1 MLSFIAS
8 ILNPSNWE
16 ESITLGFLL
25 IIIFYFLIEIIR
37 LYLKVSTLRKEI
49 KTIDLEKANSFEKTI
64 TLQNLWINYQ
74 SSFGFGA
81 IEKTTEDSN
90 DYFNENTLILN
101 NSNFRYFLTLPNVFV
116 GLGILG
122 TFVGLVYG
130 ISSFNLTDSATIKGS
145 IATLLG
151 GMGTAFYTSIAG
163 MSASIIFNLLEKIWF
178 HSAYTEIKA
187 LANRLNLKY
196 RIGKKDLEFY
206 HHKAQLTFIQE
217 AFGFEDEKGNI
228 VQPKVVFS
236 TIYRELQESTRA
248 LKSFSTDLAN
258 SIEATHQII
267 MNEFDQ
273 SFQKAFKE
281 TLLPVIERLD
291 RAVDALKNEKSSS
304 NENLINSTIEALKE
318 TMGKMMDEF
327 KDTLSGSAKSEIEN
341 MLKILS
347 KSAEVLTKLPDQL
360 EKIESTIGFASKNFQ
375 DTSERSLE
383 NIKAAE
389 EENTIQRSKS
399 TEETNKALSQSIEVV
414 KAAEDFVKNFAEEAS
429 KMSSSISQ
437 YQFLIESLN
446 ETGKNLYLS
455 SMKINESIGLIGDF
469 NQKSLESNTVLTENF
484 EKQLQQIT
492 DMNQEHIQNYN
503 TIRDSLNEVFDGI
516 DKGLTGY
523 RDHTTESI
531 NKYLS
536 EFSDKLSRASSALSG
551 SISEL
556 HEGLDGLNDFMG
568 KINR

>member
-1 MLSFIAS
+1 MLSYIAS
-8 ILNPSNWE
+8 ILNPANWE
-16 ESITLGFLL
+16 DGITLVFLL
-25 IIIFYFLIEIIR
+25 VIILYFLIEIIR

-49 KTIDLEKANSFEKTI
+49 QSIDIDKSDSFEKTV

-74 SSFGFGA
+74 SSFGFG
-81 IEKTTEDSN
+81 ILKKTTEDSN

-116 GLGILG
+116 GFGILG
-122 TFVGLVYG
+122 TFVGLVFG
-130 ISSFNLTDSATIKGS
+130 ISSFNLTDATTIKNS
-145 IATLLG
+145 IGTLLD

-178 HSAYTEIKA
+178 HSAYKEIKI
-187 LANRLNLKY
+187 LANKLNVKY
-196 RIGKKDLEFY
+196 RIGKKELEFFQ
-206 HHKAQLTFIQE
+206 HKAQLTLIQE
-217 AFGFEDEKGNI
+217 AFGFEDENGNI

-236 TIYRELQESTRA
+236 TINRELQESTRA

-267 MNEFDQ
+267 MSEFDQ

-318 TMGKMMDEF
+318 TMGNMMDDF

-360 EKIESTIGFASKNFQ
+360 EKIESTIGFASKSFQ

-383 NIKAAE
+383 NIKTAE
-389 EENTIQRSKS
+389 EENSKQRLIATGES
-399 TEETNKALSQSIEVV
+399 NKALTQSIEVV
-414 KAAEDFVKNFAEEAS
+414 KAAEDFVKKFVEEAS

-446 ETGKNLYLS
+446 DTGKNLNLS
-455 SMKINESIGLIGDF
+455 SVKINEAVGLIGAF
-469 NQKSLESNTVLTENF
+469 NQKSLESNKMLTDNF
-484 EKQLQQIT
+484 ERQLQQIT
-492 DMNQEHIQNYN
+492 VMNQDHIENYN
-503 TIRDSLNEVFDGI
+503 TIKDSLNEVFDGI

-523 RDHTTESI
+523 RDHTTDTI
-531 NKYLS
+531 NDYLS
-536 EFSDKLSRASSALSG
+536 EFSDKLSLASAALSG

-556 HEGLDGLNDFMG
+556 HDGLDGLNDFLG
-568 KINR
+568 KVKR

>member
-8 ILNPSNWE
+8 ILNPANWE
-16 ESITLGFLL
+16 DGITLVFLL
-25 IIIFYFLIEIIR
+25 VIILYFLIEITR

-49 KTIDLEKANSFEKTI
+49 QSIDIEKADSFEKTV

-74 SSFGFGA
+74 SSFGFGPL
-81 IEKTTEDSN
+81 EKTTEDSN

-122 TFVGLVYG
+122 TFVGLVFG
-130 ISSFNLTDSATIKGS
+130 ISSFNLTDATTIKNS
-145 IATLLG
+145 IGTLLD

-178 HSAYTEIKA
+178 HSAYTEIKI
-187 LANRLNLKY
+187 LANNLNVKY
-196 RIGKKDLEFY
+196 RIGKKELEFF
-206 HHKAQLTFIQE
+206 HHKAQLTLIQE

-236 TIYRELQESTRA
+236 TINRELQESTRA

-267 MNEFDQ
+267 MSEFDQ

-318 TMGKMMDEF
+318 TMGTMMDDF

-347 KSAEVLTKLPDQL
+347 KSAEVLTTLPNQL
-360 EKIESTIGFASKNFQ
+360 EKIESSIDIATNNFLNS
-375 DTSERSLE
+375 SERSLE
-383 NIKAAE
+383 KSKAAE
-389 EENTIQRSKS
+389 VEIDRHRSK
-399 TEETNKALSQSIEVV
+399 TNDETLKALSQSIEVV
-414 KAAEDFVKNFAEEAS
+414 KAAEDFVKKFAEEAS

-446 ETGKNLYLS
+446 DTGKNLNLS
-455 SMKINESIGLIGDF
+455 SMKINEAVGLIGDY
-469 NQKSLESNTVLTENF
+469 NQKSLESNKILTENF

-492 DMNQEHIQNYN
+492 VMNQEHIQNYN
-503 TIRDSLNEVFDGI
+503 IIKESLNEVFDGI

-523 RDHTTESI
+523 RDHTTDSI
-531 NKYLS
+531 NRYLS
-536 EFSDKLSRASSALSG
+536 EFSDKLSKASSALSG

-556 HEGLDGLNDFMG
+556 HEGLDGLNDFLG
-568 KINR
+568 KVKS

>member
-8 ILNPSNWE
+8 ILNPANWE
-16 ESITLGFLL
+16 DGITLVFLL
-25 IIIFYFLIEIIR
+25 VIILYFLIEIIR

-49 KTIDLEKANSFEKTI
+49 KSIDIDKSDSFEKTV
-64 TLQNLWINYQ
+64 TLQNLWINYH
-74 SSFGFGA
+74 SSFGFGPLK
-81 IEKTTEDSN
+81 KTTEDSN

-122 TFVGLVYG
+122 TFVGLVFG
-130 ISSFNLTDSATIKGS
+130 ISSFNLTDATTIKNS
-145 IATLLG
+145 IGTLLN

-178 HSAYTEIKA
+178 HSAYTEIKI
-187 LANRLNLKY
+187 LANKLNVKY
-196 RIGKKDLEFY
+196 RIGKKELEFFQ
-206 HHKAQLTFIQE
+206 HKAQLTLIQE

-236 TIYRELQESTRA
+236 TINRELQESTRA

-258 SIEATHQII
+258 SIEATHHII
-267 MNEFDQ
+267 MSEFDQ

-318 TMGKMMDEF
+318 TMGNMMDDF

-360 EKIESTIGFASKNFQ
+360 EKIEYTIGFASKSFQ

-383 NIKAAE
+383 NIKTAE
-389 EENTIQRSKS
+389 EENSKQRLIATGES
-399 TEETNKALSQSIEVV
+399 NKALSQSIEVV
-414 KAAEDFVKNFAEEAS
+414 KAAEDFVKKFTEEAS

-446 ETGKNLYLS
+446 ETGKNLNLS
-455 SMKINESIGLIGDF
+455 SVKINEAVGLIGAF
-469 NQKSLESNTVLTENF
+469 NHKSLESNKMLTDNF
-484 EKQLQQIT
+484 ERQLQQIT
-492 DMNQEHIQNYN
+492 VMNQEHIENYN
-503 TIRDSLNEVFDGI
+503 TIKDSLNEVFDGI

-523 RDHTTESI
+523 RDHTTDTI
-531 NKYLS
+531 NDYLS
-536 EFSDKLSRASSALSG
+536 EFSDKLSLASAALSG

-556 HEGLDGLNDFMG
+556 HDGLDGLNDFLG
-568 KINR
+568 KVKR

>member
-16 ESITLGFLL
+16 DGITIGFLL
-25 IIIFYFLIEIIR
+25 VIIIYALTEGIR
-37 LYLKVSTLRKEI
+37 LYQKVSKLREEI
-49 KTIDLEKANSFEKTI
+49 KSIDINKGDSFEKTV

-74 SSFGFGA
+74 SSFGFGPL
-81 IEKTTEDSN
+81 EKTTEDSN

-122 TFVGLVYG
+122 TFVGLVFG
-130 ISSFNLTDSATIKGS
+130 ISSFNLTDSATIKTS
-145 IATLLG
+145 IGTLLD

-163 MSASIIFNLLEKIWF
+163 MSTSIIFNLLEKIWF
-178 HSAYTEIKA
+178 HSAYTEIKT
-187 LANRLNLKY
+187 LANKLNLKY
-196 RIGKKDLEFY
+196 RIEKKELEFF
-206 HHKAQLTFIQE
+206 HHKAQLNLIQE

-228 VQPKVVFS
+228 VQPKMVFS
-236 TIYRELQESTRA
+236 TINRELQESTRA

-258 SIEATHQII
+258 SIDATHQII

-318 TMGKMMDEF
+318 TMGTMMDDF

-347 KSAEVLTKLPDQL
+347 KSAEVLTTLPNQL
-360 EKIESTIGFASKNFQ
+360 EKIESTIDNAAKNFQ
-375 DTSERSLE
+375 DSSERSLE
-383 NIKAAE
+383 KSKAAE
-389 EENTIQRSKS
+389 IEIDRHRSK
-399 TEETNKALSQSIEVV
+399 TNEETLKALSQSIEVV
-414 KAAEDFVKNFAEEAS
+414 KAAEDFVKKFAEEAS

-446 ETGKNLYLS
+446 DTGKNLNLS
-455 SMKINESIGLIGDF
+455 SVKINEAVGLIGDY
-469 NQKSLESNTVLTENF
+469 NQKSLESNKVLTENF
-484 EKQLQQIT
+484 ERQLQQIT
-492 DMNQEHIQNYN
+492 VMNQDHIRNYN
-503 TIRDSLNEVFDGI
+503 TIKDSLNEVFDGI

-523 RDHTTESI
+523 RDHTTDSI

-536 EFSDKLSRASSALSG
+536 EFSDKLSRASAALSG

-556 HEGLDGLNDFMG
+556 HEGLDGLNDFLG
-568 KINR
+568 KIKR